1 MCCMRNP
8 LIQYKVVTLMH
19 NYLSGSNQFSPEV
32 VRGKLKL
39 FLIKKSKK
47 YDLGWLYGPLTGF
60 IGPCPRTG
68 V

>member
-39 FLIKKSKK
+39 FLIKKKQK
-47 YDLGWLYGPLTGF
+47 
-60 IGPCPRTG
+60 I
-68 V
+68 